1 MRAPHG
7 PLSRRQLFA
16 TLIGAGGAAIL
27 LAANEATAAPA
38 KTDQRTVKYQDYPK
52 NGLSCTQCKAFKP
65 PNTCQRVAGSVSP
78 NGWCNLFA
86 KKV

>member
-27 LAANEATAAPA
+27 LAANDATAAPV
-38 KTDQRTVKYQDYPK
+38 KTDQRTVKYQAIPK
-52 NGLSCTQCKAFKP
+52 TD
-65 PNTCQRVAGSVSP
+65 
-78 NGWCNLFA
+78 
-86 KKV
+86 